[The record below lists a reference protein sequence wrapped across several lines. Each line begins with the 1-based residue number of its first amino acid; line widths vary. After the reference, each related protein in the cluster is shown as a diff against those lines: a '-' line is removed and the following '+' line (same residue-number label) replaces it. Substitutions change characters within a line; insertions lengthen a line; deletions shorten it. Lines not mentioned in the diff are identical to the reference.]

1 MGKEGIL
8 GGKNNSSKDT
18 DIGSHEAISSIVDP
32 FGWNVRLYIRK
43 WVG

>member
-1 MGKEGIL
+1 MERITAAK
-8 GGKNNSSKDT
+8 T
-18 DIGSHEAISSIVDP
+18 HVGSHKAISSIVDP